1 MDLSSLAPTQRALAD
16 IIIEKCMT
24 SRMYFIKE
32 ILGVDFIEA
41 WQEEVILALDSGETK
56 ISIRSGHG
64 VGKTCLCSWL
74 GLHYV
79 TFRDDV
85 KVIITSP
92 SFKQMTDGLIP
103 EITKWVQRMP
113 DWMSD
118 QLDITADRVTRS
130 PNNKGNFISFR
141 TARKE
146 NPEALAGVHA
156 THVMVIVDEASGV
169 AEVIFETGQGT
180 LSTPN
185 ALIILIG
192 NPTNPTGF
200 FFRTQTELID
210 LWWTRKVSCLDSTR
224 VDPAYINAQLRTWGA
239 DSREYAVRV
248 LGEFPESGEDSVIP
262 RAFAEAALNREVHHI
277 TRKGIMWGID
287 PGRSGD
293 PTGFAER
300 SANRITDLQ
309 ELKFVDLMRTV
320 GWVKK
325 RWDNTPSDYLPEH
338 IFVDTIG
345 LGAGVADR
353 LTELKLPVV
362 PVNVSESSALSGNYK
377 RLRAELW
384 YSLRF
389 WLERKD
395 VSIDKGLL
403 MAKKFIE
410 EIVSINTIIMSNGQ
424 TDVESKN
431 DMKKRKVASPNLG
444 DAVCLTF
451 AYQGAIM
458 SGSYSDGGWGKA
470 DTSQYVT
477 PHIV

>member
-1 MDLSSLAPTQRALAD
+1 MDLSNLAPAQRALAD
-16 IIIEKCMT
+16 VIIEKCVT

-32 ILGVDFIEA
+32 VLGVNNIEE

-103 EITKWVQRMP
+103 EITKWINRMP
-113 DWMSD
+113 DWMSS
-118 QLDITADRVTRS
+118 QLEVTSDRVTRS
-130 PNNKGNFISFR
+130 PNNKGNFVSFR

-180 LSTPN
+180 LSTPD
-185 ALIILIG
+185 AIIMLIG

-200 FFRTQTELID
+200 FFRTQTELVD
-210 LWWTRKVSCLDSTR
+210 LWWTKKVSCLDSGR
-224 VDPAYINAQLRTWGA
+224 VDPDYINSQLRTYGA

-248 LGEFPESGEDSVIP
+248 LGEFPASGEDSVIP
-262 RAFAEAALNREVHHI
+262 RAFAEAALKRDVHHI
-277 TRKGIMWGID
+277 TRKGIMWGLD

-293 PTGFAER
+293 PSGFVER
-300 SANRITDLQ
+300 SANRITDVQ
-309 ELKFVDLMRTV
+309 ELKYVDLMRTV

-325 RWDNTPSDYLPEH
+325 RWDNTPSAYKPEH
-338 IFVDTIG
+338 IYVDTIG

-353 LTELKLPVV
+353 LIELQLPVV

-395 VSIDKGLL
+395 VSIDNGLK
-403 MAKKFIE
+403 MAKKLVE
-410 EIVSINTIIMSNGQ
+410 EMVSINAIIMSNGQ
-424 TDVESKN
+424 TDVESKS
-431 DMKKRKVASPNLG
+431 DMKKRGIPSPNLA
-444 DAVCLTF
+444 DAACLTF
-451 AYQGAIM
+451 AYQGAVM
-458 SGSYSDGGWGKA
+458 SGSYGDDGWGKV
-470 DTSQYVT
+470 DTSKYVT
-477 PHIV
+477 PHVI